1 MKILMIA
8 PQPFF
13 EPRGTPISVY
23 QRIEGLSKLGHS
35 VDLVTYHIGEDVE
48 IPGLRIFRAPNFPS
62 LIISKWGLPGLKC
75 HWISSCRSK
84 PLSYCCATVMM

>member
-23 QRIEGLSKLGHS
+23 QRLAGLSNLGHTI
-35 VDLVTYHIGEDVE
+35 DLSTYHIGEDVDFE
-48 IPGLRIFRAPNFPS
+48 NVTIHRTISVPFIKSLKVGPS
-62 LIISKWGLPGLKC
+62 WQKIL
-75 HWISSCRSK
+75 
-84 PLSYCCATVMM
+84 